1 MVKLTIYEEAMCCST
16 GVCGP
21 DPDTELV
28 EVTHA
33 IDKLEEEFTDIEITR
48 ANMSNDIERFLE
60 HEDVSAAVESNGPSV
75 LPITTVDDQIIAKGE
90 YLSYDELA
98 TTVDDQQAQEA

>member
-33 IDKLEEEFTDIEITR
+33 VDKLEEEFTDVEITR
-48 ANMSNDIERFLE
+48 ANMSSDIERFLE
-60 HEDVSAAVESNGPSV
+60 HEDVSDAVESNGPSV
-75 LPITTVDDQIIAKGE
+75 LPITTVNDEIIAKEE

-98 TTVDDQQAQEA
+98 SIIDDQRAQEA

>member
-33 IDKLEEEFTDIEITR
+33 TDKLEEEFTDVEITR
-48 ANMSNDIERFLE
+48 ANMSSDIEQFLQ
-60 HEDVSAAVESNGPSV
+60 HEDVSDAVESDGPSV
-75 LPITTVDDQIIAKGE
+75 LPITTVNDEIIAKGE

-98 TTVDDQQAQEA
+98 STIDDQRAQEA

>member
-16 GVCGP
+16 GICGP

-33 IDKLEEEFTDIEITR
+33 VDKLEEEFTDIEITR
-48 ANMSNDIERFLE
+48 ANMSSNIERFLE
-60 HEDVSAAVESNGPSV
+60 HEDISDAVESNSPSV

-98 TTVDDQQAQEA
+98 TTIDEHRTQEA